1 MTSSWDWMALTT
13 HLAAVKLNTETS
25 APQCARRQDSS
36 SGQRQAAAYA
46 DSAVAASASG
56 LTSASPVCG
65 LISERAWYSG
75 SLVHETCHAAT
86 WHPSP
91 RGTTAATAPAPVA
104 ADFQLA

>member
-1 MTSSWDWMALTT
+1 MTRSWDWMAFVT
-13 HLAAVKLNTETS
+13 HLVAVKLNTPAHPNVPGDKT
-25 APQCARRQDSS
+25 
-36 SGQRQAAAYA
+36 AAAGNGKLHA

-56 LTSASPVCG
+56 LTSAGPVCG

-91 RGTTAATAPAPVA
+91 RGTTAATAPGPIA
-104 ADFQLA
+104 AGFQLA